1 MWGFRVG
8 GKGTLTKKNRTRSR
22 WSISRKFRRF
32 EIRTCV
38 HHLFCCHLVS
48 SQFTVLGLTLP
59 LCPPRIQVVYPF
71 GLCISSKLYH
81 SPFSSLFSLVAS
93 YIYTTTPTS
102 LWPSLL
108 FMFSSCR
115 PRVMCNSCIVL
126 WLPPTY
132 SGRVRYTCIFF
143 LESLSVYTEM
153 VIN

>member
-8 GKGTLTKKNRTRSR
+8 GKGTLTKKNKIRSC
-22 WSISRKFRRF
+22 WSISREFRRF

-38 HHLFCCHLVS
+38 HHLFCYHWFLRNSLFSVQLFLS
-48 SQFTVLGLTLP
+48 VLYAFKLFIHSDCAYLP
-59 LCPPRIQVVYPF
+59 S
-71 GLCISSKLYH
+71 CIILLSH
-81 SPFSSLFSLVAS
+81 FSSLFSLVAS

-132 SGRVRYTCIFF
+132 SERVRYTCIF
-143 LESLSVYTEM
+143 LSRVPLRLH
-153 VIN
+153 